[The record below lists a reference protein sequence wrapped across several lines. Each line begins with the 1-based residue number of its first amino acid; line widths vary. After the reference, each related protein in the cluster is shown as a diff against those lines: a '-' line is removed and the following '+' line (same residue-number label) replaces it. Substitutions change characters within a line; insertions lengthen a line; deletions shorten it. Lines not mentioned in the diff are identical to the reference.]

1 MCVCVCVCVVCVCL
15 YVCVC
20 VCVCGVCVCVC
31 VVGVWGCKLGGG
43 GSCVWGGEGEEIG
56 PGSRAVTSH
65 LMVGHS
71 VTYSL
76 TQGGTCG
83 PP

>member
-1 MCVCVCVCVVCVCL
+1 M
-15 YVCVC
+15 
-20 VCVCGVCVCVC
+20 
-31 VVGVWGCKLGGG
+31 
-43 GSCVWGGEGEEIG
+43 WGGEGEEIG

-76 TQGGTCG
+76 AQGGACG